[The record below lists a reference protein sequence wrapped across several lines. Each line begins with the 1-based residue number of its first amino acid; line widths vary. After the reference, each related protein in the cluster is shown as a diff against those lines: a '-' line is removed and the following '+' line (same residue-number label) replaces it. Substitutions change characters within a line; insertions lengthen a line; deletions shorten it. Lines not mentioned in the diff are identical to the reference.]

1 MIPSPWEGVSMTQRG
16 FTLLLTLFFLLMSGS
31 LCNAQIYKWVDE
43 KGTVHFSESPASG
56 VVKSQDKSQGKALDK
71 NQETSQN
78 RSQNRVLDKKEGKG
92 TAKEN
97 DRATLKHLEV
107 GNRYIPEDMKKYG
120 PAGGYDG
127 PRGGGDSPG
136 VQRGSS

>member
-1 MIPSPWEGVSMTQRG
+1 MKNRI
-16 FTLLLTLFFLLMSGS
+16 LLFFLALLPFILGS
-31 LCNAQIYKWVDE
+31 NICSAQIYKWIDE
-43 KGTVHFSESPASG
+43 KGTVHFSDSPASG
-56 VVKSQDKSQGKALDK
+56 AVKNQDKGQARAPDK
-71 NQETSQN
+71 NQEIPQD
-78 RSQNRVLDKKEGKG
+78 RSQSKNLDKKEGKQ

-107 GNRYIPEDMKKYG
+107 GSRYIPEDMKKYG

-127 PRGGGDSPG
+127 PRGGGDAPS